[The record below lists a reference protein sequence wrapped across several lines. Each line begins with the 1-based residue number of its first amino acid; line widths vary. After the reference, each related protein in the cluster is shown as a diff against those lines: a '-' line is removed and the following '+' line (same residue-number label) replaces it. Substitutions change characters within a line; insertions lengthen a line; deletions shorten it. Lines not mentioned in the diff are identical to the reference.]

1 MYESLVVRDGL
12 RNAPAAF
19 QHFLNEVFRELLGKG
34 VTIIQ
39 VFDRVRSASLYL
51 KANKC
56 EFAQTSLLFLGFQ
69 VSHQGVSTNPEKI
82 KAIKEFP
89 CPRTLKESR
98 SFIGLVGKKNQAFI
112 WGDAQQRAFETLKE
126 QLISAP
132 TLAHYNPSY
141 PTILQTDA
149 SFFGWGFV
157 ISQVNPTTHLEH
169 PVAIESG
176 RFTGAQLNYPT
187 NEKEFLAIV
196 EAFVRCR
203 HMLLQVHTTVLTD
216 HHNLSHF
223 QVRHHLPSRQTGFHA
238 RCSLSSIRLPS
249 R

>member
-1 MYESLVVRDGL
+1 M
-12 RNAPAAF
+12 
-19 QHFLNEVFRELLGKG
+19 NECGERPVKG
-34 VTIIQ
+34 VLTGVGQ
-39 VFDRVRSASLYL
+39 LWAADHADKVARRSMGRR
-51 KANKC
+51 K
-56 EFAQTSLLFLGFQ
+56 E
-69 VSHQGVSTNPEKI
+69 EI
-82 KAIKEFP
+82 KAVKEFP
-89 CPRTLKESR
+89 CPRSLKESR
-98 SFIGLVGKKNQAFI
+98 SFIGLVSYYRRFVKGFSEIAAPITSLTKKNQAFI
-112 WGDAQQRAFETLKE
+112 WGDAQQLAFEILKQ

-132 TLAHYNPSY
+132 TLAHYDPSY

-157 ISQVNPTTHLEH
+157 ISQVNPTTQLEH

-223 QVRHHLPSRQTGFHA
+223 
-238 RCSLSSIRLPS
+238 
-249 R
+249 

>member
-1 MYESLVVRDGL
+1 M
-12 RNAPAAF
+12 
-19 QHFLNEVFRELLGKG
+19 NECGERPVKG
-34 VTIIQ
+34 VLTGVGQ
-39 VFDRVRSASLYL
+39 LWAADHADKVARRSMGRR
-51 KANKC
+51 K
-56 EFAQTSLLFLGFQ
+56 E
-69 VSHQGVSTNPEKI
+69 EI
-82 KAIKEFP
+82 KAVKEFP
-89 CPRTLKESR
+89 CPRSLKESR
-98 SFIGLVGKKNQAFI
+98 SKKNQAFI
-112 WGDAQQRAFETLKE
+112 WGDAQQLAFEILKQ

-132 TLAHYNPSY
+132 TLAHYDPSY

-157 ISQVNPTTHLEH
+157 ISQVNPTTQLEH

-223 QVRHHLPSRQTGFHA
+223 
-238 RCSLSSIRLPS
+238 
-249 R
+249 